1 MIFRETAVAQG
12 ISGEDLRE
20 KEGCFLVRNDSAELV
35 CSTATTDKPV
45 GAVHIGAD
53 KGSSTTYLKPG
64 FSGIVAVKLGSAPG
78 TVKEGTDLVLMGDG
92 RVKALP
98 TAAGTYMVVATAAET
113 GEGDQLVKA
122 ATLERKL
129 RIIWDVSD
137 GTRCM
142 TLRRSSIQVS
152 MSDSPAMC
160 SAIRRR

>member
-98 TAAGTYMVVATAAET
+98 TAAGTYMVVAMAAET

-122 ATLERKL
+122 VL
-129 RIIWDVSD
+129 RH
-137 GTRCM
+137 
-142 TLRRSSIQVS
+142 
-152 MSDSPAMC
+152 PAPVTVAAG
-160 SAIRRR
+160 S